1 MENPYAGLLNI
12 MQQQGKK
19 YNPPTISIGTVI
31 STSPLTIKTGDL
43 ILDQEDL
50 LVNYELT
57 NEYQRACKV
66 TIDGTLSS
74 STASASGGSGEASF
88 ASHSHSINTQAT
100 LTGDMKMSGET
111 TLKVN
116 DLVVL
121 LPTENRQIYVV
132 FVKVV
137 NL

>member
-1 MENPYAGLLNI
+1 MENPYAGLLNM
-12 MQQQGKK
+12 MQEQGKK

-31 STSPLTIKTGDL
+31 SVSPLNIKTGDL

-57 NEYQRACKV
+57 NAYERGCKV
-66 TIDGTLSS
+66 EINGTLSS
-74 STASASGGSGEASF
+74 STNSVSGGSGEASF
-88 ASHSHSINTQAT
+88 ASHSHSINAQAT
-100 LTGDMKMSGET
+100 LTGDMKMTGET

-121 LPTENRQIYVV
+121 QPTENQQLYVV
-132 FVKVV
+132 YLKVV
-137 NL
+137 KL

>member
-1 MENPYAGLLNI
+1 MENPYAGLLNL
-12 MQQQGKK
+12 MQEQGKK

-43 ILDQEDL
+43 ILEQEDL

-57 NEYQRACKV
+57 SSYERTCNV
-66 TIDGTLSS
+66 TINGTLSS

-88 ASHSHSINTQAT
+88 ASHSHSINAQAT

>member
-1 MENPYAGLLNI
+1 MENPYAGLLNL
-12 MQQQGKK
+12 MQEQGKK

-43 ILDQEDL
+43 ILEQEDL

-57 NEYQRACKV
+57 SSYERTCNL
-66 TIDGTLSS
+66 TISGTLSS

-88 ASHSHSINTQAT
+88 ASHSHSINAQAT